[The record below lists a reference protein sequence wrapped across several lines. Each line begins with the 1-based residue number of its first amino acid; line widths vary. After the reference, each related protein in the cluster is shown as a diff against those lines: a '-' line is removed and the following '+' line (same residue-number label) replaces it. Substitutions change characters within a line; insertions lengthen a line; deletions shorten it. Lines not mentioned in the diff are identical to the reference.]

1 MENNIKKGITQCK
14 FHFWADLIGFT
25 LLAMVTAICMYGA
38 AHWSLILSILCGVGL
53 CLFMILL
60 NRETYYFTYQEIE
73 TKLQVDGKQ
82 QITDKE
88 YQLTSSVKKL
98 EFLELKLKE
107 LDSDPTKTACQIM
120 YVDKRYVGNSN
131 MVTVLPKSEI
141 FKINKFFWKQTF
153 KSIE

>member
-14 FHFWADLIGFT
+14 YSFWRDLVGFT
-25 LLAMVTAICMYGA
+25 LLTIVMVICMYGA
-38 AHWSLILSILCGVGL
+38 AHWSLILSILSGIGL
-53 CLFMILL
+53 SLFMILL

-73 TKLQVDGKQ
+73 TKLQVDSESTEKKYH
-82 QITDKE
+82 QI
-88 YQLTSSVKKL
+88 TSSVKKL
-98 EFLELKLKE
+98 EFLVLKIKE
-107 LDSDPTKTACQIM
+107 LDSDSTKIACQIM